1 MLNKSNYISF
11 FIQYNCYNPCSEYLF
26 KIILEEENKDKE
38 TFFNTYGLKDIERFK
53 EKYKYVNK
61 VQKLMKPY
69 FEIFQGN
76 SISFEEFVEVYIHVA
91 LNDLFYQYNS
101 QKNLDNYRNEF
112 VYEEKHF
119 YGVNDNLMR
128 ITLTVFRLLTKFIFA
143 NSLFLFSHF

>member
-1 MLNKSNYISF
+1 
-11 FIQYNCYNPCSEYLF
+11 
-26 KIILEEENKDKE
+26 
-38 TFFNTYGLKDIERFK
+38 
-53 EKYKYVNK
+53 
-61 VQKLMKPY
+61 MKPY